1 MSSSDLILCTGGAR
15 LPCSCPRCAPPLIA
29 DSRPVLP
36 VISAT
41 REIASMQLA
50 LGNISAEVQRLH
62 AANCQ
67 LIYDL
72 KAARAAC
79 AALLARNT
87 DLEAESKAG
96 RQRELIW
103 RDEERARDLL

>member
-1 MSSSDLILCTGGAR
+1 M
-15 LPCSCPRCAPPLIA
+15 
-29 DSRPVLP
+29 
-36 VISAT
+36 SAT

>member
-1 MSSSDLILCTGGAR
+1 MSGSDWIVCTGGAR
-15 LPCSCPRCAPPLIA
+15 LPCSCPRCAPP
-29 DSRPVLP
+29 LP